1 MSLEKQ
7 EVRCEIRQQKG
18 IFDMDYT
25 ANYQLPVWAETDRI
39 LRTDFNDA
47 FGTIDTAM
55 GGFGNCQI
63 VYGTYTGTGQY
74 SGSSSNTLTFNGQ
87 PLLVLVAHFYGE
99 GNTFMVRDADR
110 TYMYSKTVLQANM
123 DRIILDW
130 ETPNAVSWWSYDA
143 QQQLNIQGDPYYY
156 VALIAADQ

>member
-1 MSLEKQ
+1 MN
-7 EVRCEIRQQKG
+7 
-18 IFDMDYT
+18 YT
-25 ANYQLPVWAETDRI
+25 TNYQLPVWAETDRI